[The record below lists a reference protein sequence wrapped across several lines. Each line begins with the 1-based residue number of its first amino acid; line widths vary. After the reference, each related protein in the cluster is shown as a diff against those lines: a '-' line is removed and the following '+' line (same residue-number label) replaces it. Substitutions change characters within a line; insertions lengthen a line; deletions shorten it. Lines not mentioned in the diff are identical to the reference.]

1 MGLIGGLGGGVD
13 RRLGAWVGDVEAGGG
28 IRTGRWGL
36 AWAGE
41 LGRWNWSAVRELGGE
56 LRDEGDEGGRRE
68 LERKRKFTGELR
80 AREKTND
87 RQIEGR
93 GRPAS

>member
-1 MGLIGGLGGGVD
+1 M
-13 RRLGAWVGDVEAGGG
+13 
-28 IRTGRWGL
+28 
-36 AWAGE
+36 
-41 LGRWNWSAVRELGGE
+41 RELGGE

-87 RQIEGR
+87 RQAEG
-93 GRPAS
+93 